1 MGCWGPKDTKIAVE
15 QTSGR
20 QRLNIHGAVDLE
32 SGQTHML
39 EAVTVEAISTIMLLT
54 AIEAMYPQQFQI

>member
-32 SGQTHML
+32 TGQTRML
-39 EAVTVEAISTIMLLT
+39 KAVTVNARVRDAI
-54 AIEAMYPQQFQI
+54 PRP